1 MSYQFSP
8 ETNYSGTPQAVM
20 LSQPPRVGRF
30 AQTRGIGIVRHF
42 YRVLCRFTPGLAAH
56 LAYAQLARPPRP
68 ALSERHI
75 AIRKRARMQRLPA
88 GKNKLAVYEWGEGP
102 AILMV
107 HGWGSHATHMG
118 RMIGPLVD
126 AGFRVVA
133 FDAPAHGKSSGG
145 ATDLVQFANAVAVVA
160 RHVGPLHCVIG
171 HSFGA
176 AMAMYAARDWGVVT
190 GKMVLISSFNHCNWF
205 LQMFAEHVGLT
216 PAVLDRMRQMMANLY
231 GGRLKWSRMSVV
243 DMARQAGFPMLF
255 VHDEDDQEIP
265 FDHSLALVT
274 ALKDAQFKAT
284 SGLGHHRVVRH
295 PEVIRDVVAFV
306 SHQQVE

>member
-8 ETNYSGTPQAVM
+8 ESNLSGVREPAPAPQA
-20 LSQPPRVGRF
+20 QRAGRF
-30 AQTRGIGIVRHF
+30 AATRGSSAVRHI
-42 YRVLCRFTPGLAAH
+42 YGALCRFVPGLAAH
-56 LAYAQLARPPRP
+56 MAYAQLARPPRP
-68 ALSERHI
+68 ALNERHI
-75 AIRKRARMQRLPA
+75 ALRKRARRWRLPV
-88 GKNKLAVYEWGEGP
+88 GRNQLAVYEWGKGP
-102 AILMV
+102 TILMV

-118 RMIGPLVD
+118 RMIDPLVD

-145 ATDLVQFANAVAVVA
+145 STDLVQFANAVSTVGK
-160 RHVGPLHCVIG
+160 HVGPLHCVIG

-176 AMAMYAARDWGVVT
+176 AMAMYAARDWGVEP
-190 GKMVLISSFNHCNWF
+190 GRMVLISSFNHCNWF

-216 PAVLDRMRQMMANLY
+216 APVLDRMRQMLSRLY
-231 GGRLKWSRMSVV
+231 GGRLKWSHMSVLE
-243 DMARQAGFPMLF
+243 MARQAGFPMLF

-265 FDHSLALVT
+265 FDHSLAMVT

-295 PEVIRDVVAFV
+295 PEVIKRVVAFA
-306 SHQQVE
+306 SH